1 MSNDYLSYEPLLR
14 KEEMQSKGAKQR
26 GRNQELRRR
35 MAQER
40 KRPDRYGAPGPQ
52 LCMRQ
57 GSAKMPRRR
66 HNRKAQR
73 GESDNSRL
81 QEGKEF
87 SNNSASKKPDSATY
101 KKGRVDADL

>member
-1 MSNDYLSYEPLLR
+1 
-14 KEEMQSKGAKQR
+14 MQSKGAKQR

-57 GSAKMPRRR
+57 GGAKMPRRR

>member
-1 MSNDYLSYEPLLR
+1 
-14 KEEMQSKGAKQR
+14 
-26 GRNQELRRR
+26 
-35 MAQER
+35 
-40 KRPDRYGAPGPQ
+40 
-52 LCMRQ
+52 MRQ
-57 GSAKMPRRR
+57 GGAKTPRRR